1 MALGE
6 VQLMHNIG
14 KHKQTQE
21 RQDWLQKRL
30 QAIDT
35 RGRSGDVTLDKGRLQ
50 PGEVIELTTKDVY
63 YASTFT
69 EAATTGQIRSR
80 SDLGLAH

>member
-35 RGRSGDVTLDKGRLQ
+35 QGRSGDVTLDKGRLQ
-50 PGEVIELTTKDVY
+50 PGQVTEQTPKDVHY
-63 YASTFT
+63 TLTFT
-69 EAATTGQIRSR
+69 EMPTTGQIRSR
-80 SDLGLAH
+80 SDLGLGH